1 VNEPERTLRSA
12 AFELGARCADAVDA
26 YFAGQ
31 VRSWIYVLL
40 RIAFAGLL
48 LIREA
53 DWLRPW
59 LALDHQ
65 RWVHGLDFSWS
76 IRQKPYLV
84 SPLLPGFALGPGAT
98 YWLVRARTAV
108 ALALL
113 IGVRPRSCAL
123 LLSLICYALLVAD
136 RYRYF
141 HHLHVL
147 YLSIAWLALVPSATS
162 FGLRRW
168 SPAWPLQLLR
178 AWVMSIYLAAGSA
191 KLTPAWLSGET
202 LAELARLQAVH
213 GPTWALLQRVVSGPV
228 AAKLVCATELSLPLL
243 LAFRPTR
250 RWAVV
255 MGVAFHALL
264 SACMDLST
272 FGVEMTLLLLSFWP
286 EVQRETSAAPR

>member
-1 VNEPERTLRSA
+1 MSEPGRSLHGPGFPLRA
-12 AFELGARCADAVDA
+12 CWARAIDA
-26 YFAGQ
+26 YFAGH

-40 RIAFAGLL
+40 RVAFAGLL

-59 LALDHQ
+59 VSLDHQ

-76 IRQKPYLV
+76 IRQQPYLV

-98 YWLVRARTAV
+98 YWLVRVRTVLAV
-108 ALALL
+108 VLL
-113 IGVRPRSCAL
+113 VGIRPRPCAL
-123 LLSLICYALLVAD
+123 LLSLVCYALLIAD

-147 YLSIAWLALVPSATS
+147 YLSVAWLALVPSATS

-178 AWVMSIYLAAGSA
+178 AWAISIYLAAGSA
-191 KLTPAWLSGET
+191 KLTPTWLSGAT
-202 LAELARLQAVH
+202 LAELTRLHAVR
-213 GPTWALLQRVVSGPV
+213 GPTWALLQRVVSGS
-228 AAKLVCATELSLPLL
+228 AAAQLVCATELCLPLL

-250 RWAVV
+250 RCAVV
-255 MGVAFHALL
+255 VGVAFHALL

-286 EVQRETSAAPR
+286 EVQTEASGAPH